1 MFATRRCKNAKNET
15 KEYQARWLPGT
26 NAIFISTI
34 KFDYKIFLSSMRV
47 RSLVL
52 LHSERRTRE
61 PNGANRNQFGKR
73 VRQQ

>member
-1 MFATRRCKNAKNET
+1 MFATRRCKNGKNET

-34 KFDYKIFLSSMRV
+34 KFEFLSDRV

-52 LHSERRTRE
+52 LHSERETHTPDR
-61 PNGANRNQFGKR
+61 NRVSKR
-73 VRQQ
+73 VANNE